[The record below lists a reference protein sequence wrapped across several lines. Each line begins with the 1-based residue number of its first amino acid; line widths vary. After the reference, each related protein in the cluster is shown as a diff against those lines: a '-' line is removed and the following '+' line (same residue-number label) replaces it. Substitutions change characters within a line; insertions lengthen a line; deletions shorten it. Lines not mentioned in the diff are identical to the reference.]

1 MANKPSG
8 TVSSILAKRLEKA
21 SRAVAAR
28 EKERERRRYESVIIL
43 IGTHMDCGGTVVYSS
58 LFVPEGK
65 DSMREEAECCCKKCG
80 QPFPPDFPPI
90 QRLIEEYRAGD

>member
-43 IGTHMDCGGTVVYSS
+43 IGTHMDCGGTVVYFSR
-58 LFVPEGK
+58 FIPEGK
-65 DSMREEAECCCKKCG
+65 DSMREEAECYCEKCG
-80 QPFPPDFPPI
+80 QSFDFNFAPI
-90 QRLIEEYRAGD
+90 RKRIEEYRAGD